1 MKPWYN
7 EALSDHKVRDSME
20 SKGHILV
27 IDDELGMRIGCQ
39 RALQSEGYTVET
51 ADSGAQ
57 GLERLHADSY
67 DLVLLDMMMPGIS
80 GLEMLEQIAEIDPAL
95 VCVVITGYATVESAV
110 QAIRKGAYDFIA
122 KPFDSDTLLL
132 TVHQGIEK
140 HTLSL
145 QAQRLAELEA
155 TARELAR
162 QKSDLEHLD
171 KIKSTFTLT
180 VAHEL
185 RAPVAAI
192 QSYLRLILDGY
203 IAPEDQNKYLER
215 AERRAQAQL
224 ELVHDLLDLARL
236 QDPDIRVETET
247 VCMTTVLQEVLDAM
261 AANADEKG
269 LHVTS
274 TVDAESAS
282 VEMNARHARQL
293 WTNLISNAIKY
304 TPEGGQVSIS
314 LTARDGHLTGSVT
327 DTGIG
332 IAKDEI
338 ALAFEEFYRSKA
350 AKAYTQMGTGL
361 GLPIV
366 KRILDSYGGTI
377 DVESELGKGSTFTF
391 QLSLAS
397 SL

>member
-1 MKPWYN
+1 
-7 EALSDHKVRDSME
+7 ME

-51 ADSGAQ
+51 AESGAQ
-57 GLERLHADSY
+57 GLQRLHADSY

-80 GLEMLEQIAEIDPAL
+80 GMEMLERIAEIDPAL

-132 TVHQGIEK
+132 TVNQGIEK

-145 QAQRLAELEA
+145 QAQRLAELET
-155 TARELAR
+155 TAQDLAR
-162 QKSDLEHLD
+162 QKADLEHLD
-171 KIKSTFTLT
+171 RLKSTFTLT

-203 IAPEDQNKYLER
+203 ISPEDQNKYLER

-224 ELVHDLLDLARL
+224 ELVNDLLDLARL

-247 VCMTTVLQEVLDAM
+247 VCMATVLHEVLNAM
-261 AANADEKG
+261 AANADEKDI
-269 LHVTS
+269 HVTF
-274 TVDAESAS
+274 TVDTDSAW
-282 VEMNARHARQL
+282 VEMNVRHARQL
-293 WTNLISNAIKY
+293 WTNLVSNAIKY
-304 TPEGGQVSIS
+304 TPEGGQVSVS
-314 LTARDGHLTGSVT
+314 LTARDGHLIGSVA

-350 AKAYTQMGTGL
+350 AKAYTRMGTGL

-366 KRILDSYGGTI
+366 KRILDTYGGAI
-377 DVESELGKGSTFTF
+377 DVESELDKGSTFTF
-391 QLSLAS
+391 QLSLARS
-397 SL
+397 PATLL